1 MKQIKI
7 HIPCGLLLFAA
18 LFSAA
23 PAQADAPV
31 ITCGEYFEK
40 TNSGGAS
47 GTVEAVFDEVNN
59 QWILTA
65 VPADDT
71 KWRFSHWQD
80 ANTDN
85 PRTVTSF
92 GSVPEASYTATFQRF
107 IYTDCYSVGEFMEA
121 ANTVDDEHTY
131 GHITTEK
138 VGDVWRIT
146 AVPESSSYT
155 FAQWSDGNAEN
166 PREIEVDG
174 SSSITFYA
182 TFIPK
187 SKVGKVDFWRKDGIV
202 INTTPTKG
210 GELDNGSIG
219 GITVFYDGQL
229 KSSRVPDNG
238 SDFDIEPRVDYGV
251 YYLPAAYGLTHDF
264 AGKKAHIV
272 YKNTDCEPI
281 ATLDTIIPFLIDGE
295 ETVSADGLGAGVHVL
310 RGGVATFD
318 SNQTIAD
325 LDIYAGGKAI
335 IESSA
340 TVTTSSVT
348 MRADAFTSFAEG
360 INNYPILYPDLAVR
374 GNLNNGVSNKINF
387 DYTLD
392 WQAYFPFALPTDVAI
407 STEDVEYINGDN
419 ANNHYVLGAYS
430 GAARASGGA
439 GWYTYYDYFVAG
451 EHQSIER
458 GVGYNIYG
466 EPDFW
471 NGMEQEYYGGVFR
484 FPMTVDLRSGDAAKS
499 IGVTQYDAAKKEN
512 KNWNLISSP
521 YLTEYNGPIYL
532 SKDGEVLTKDDKP
545 IKLRY
550 ITIPG
555 NNFMSY
561 HHKYVEDTVLFPFH
575 SYLIQFDTIANE
587 LAFANPN
594 PAARAAAPARRAA
607 KAAEVDAYQELK
619 AGVILS
625 QEGQSDNTGLFIGTE
640 YTNDYD
646 INGDLS
652 KMIGSKQGLSVYTML
667 GSKKLAYNAFP
678 PANGTGMAE
687 TTIPL
692 GYCNATAGKE
702 MTFDVDWWH
711 NKHLYADENITE
723 INLIDDV
730 EGVTT
735 NLLEDSY
742 TCTAQKASDNT
753 RFSLGIR
760 YTYKAPQIATD
771 ICGTPAETTMR
782 DGIYDLLGRLIS
794 TDARASRPGVYIVI
808 ENGKARKE
816 VIR

>member
-1 MKQIKI
+1 MKQNKTY
-7 HIPCGLLLFAA
+7 IPIGLLLLAT

-23 PAQADAPV
+23 PIQADDY
-31 ITCGEYFEK
+31 ISCKEYYDYGVV
-40 TNSGGAS
+40 SDALR
-47 GTVEAVFDEVNN
+47 GTINVTQDGNT
-59 QWILTA
+59 WILTA
-65 VPADDT
+65 VPTDDS
-71 KWRFSHWQD
+71 KYMFIEWND
-80 ANTDN
+80 GNTDN
-85 PRTVTSF
+85 PRTITSNDMD
-92 GSVPEASYTATFQRF
+92 SLTETFSAKFDRY
-107 IYTDCYSVGEFMEA
+107 IYTNCYSSSEYAVTLG
-121 ANTVDDEHTY
+121 VDVENTY
-131 GHITTEK
+131 GHIDTAT
-138 VGDVWRIT
+138 VDGVFQMT

-155 FAQWSDGNAEN
+155 FAQWADGSYEN
-166 PREIEVDG
+166 PRTFVPTGAKEIPY
-174 SSSITFYA
+174 YA

-187 SKVGKVDFWRKDGIV
+187 SKVGKVDFWRKDGFV
-202 INTTPTKG
+202 VTTDSPIDLTKRT
-210 GELDNGSIG
+210 EFG
-219 GITVFYDGQL
+219 GITVFYDGQYVSCAQP
-229 KSSRVPDNG
+229 KAADVKT
-238 SDFDIEPRVDYGV
+238 EPKVDKGV
-251 YYLPAAYGLTHDF
+251 YFIPAEYGSTHAL
-264 AGKKAHIV
+264 AGKKCHLV
-272 YKNTDCEPI
+272 YKNASYEPI

-310 RGGVATFD
+310 RGGVATFA
-318 SNQTIAD
+318 SNQTISD

-335 IESSA
+335 IESGDTL
-340 TVTTSSVT
+340 TVSSVK
-348 MRADAFTSFAEG
+348 MRADAVTYYSEGSKSGTWNYPVLYPDFAVRGSLKNNASDVVNYDYSLDWNAFYPFGLPATVNTANVAYSSGNDARDHFVLGNYDGARRAREEATCWVDTFDYATTPAHMDIVPGKGYNIFAEG
-360 INNYPILYPDLAVR
+360 
-374 GNLNNGVSNKINF
+374 
-387 DYTLD
+387 YT
-392 WQAYFPFALPTDVAI
+392 
-407 STEDVEYINGDN
+407 
-419 ANNHYVLGAYS
+419 
-430 GAARASGGA
+430 
-439 GWYTYYDYFVAG
+439 
-451 EHQSIER
+451 
-458 GVGYNIYG
+458 
-466 EPDFW
+466 W
-471 NGMEQEYYGGVFR
+471 NGKEQKSAVIR
-484 FPMTVDLRSGDAAKS
+484 FPMTVNLIKGDTVKS

-512 KNWNLISSP
+512 KNWNLIASP

-532 SKDGEVLTKDDKP
+532 SKDGEVLTKDDNP

-555 NNFMSY
+555 DNFMSY

-607 KAAEVDAYQELK
+607 KVAEVDAYQELK

-625 QEGQSDNTGLFIGTE
+625 QAGQSDNTGLFIGTE

-678 PANGTGMAE
+678 PANGTGMVE

-692 GYCNATAGKE
+692 GYCNATAGQD

-771 ICGTPAETTMR
+771 ICETPAETTMR
-782 DGIYDLLGRLIS
+782 DGVYDLLGRLIS
-794 TDARASRPGVYIVI
+794 TDARAARAGVYIVI

-816 VIR
+816 VVR